1 MTYKEAQH
9 CRPPFCHNF
18 GGGHVQPFAAPRIV
32 HNADGRIDVQV
43 QKGKIGV
50 VQDARKEMASNYD
63 RYIIAAL

>member
-1 MTYKEAQH
+1 
-9 CRPPFCHNF
+9 
-18 GGGHVQPFAAPRIV
+18 V